1 MKSLEYLN
9 QSPPV
14 LRTNFNRDSSAI
26 KSRGGYVIHSGV
38 HRSTA
43 FVSDSEAV
51 ASLEFWRDAVAL
63 NSWIESTI
71 EGCDLE
77 TCELNALAKLFPA
90 WKFVK
95 VNSCGNVIFSGVR
108 QDGKFE
114 IRIAGRDWQ
123 EIEIKVKL

>member
-1 MKSLEYLN
+1 MKSLEFLN
-9 QSPPV
+9 QLPPV

-43 FVSDSEAV
+43 FVSDSEAIQ
-51 ASLEFWRDAVAL
+51 SLEFWRNAGAL
-63 NSWIESTI
+63 NSWVESTI

-77 TCELNALAKLFPA
+77 TCELNALSKLFPD
-90 WKFVK
+90 WKFLK
-95 VNSCGNVIFSGVR
+95 INSCGNVLFSGVR
-108 QDGKFE
+108 KDGKFE